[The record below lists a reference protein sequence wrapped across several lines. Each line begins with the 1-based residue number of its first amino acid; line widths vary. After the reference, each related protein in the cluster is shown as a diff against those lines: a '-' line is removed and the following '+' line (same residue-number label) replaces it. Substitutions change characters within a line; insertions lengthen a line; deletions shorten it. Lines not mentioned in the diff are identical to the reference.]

1 MKVEN
6 ETQKIETQ
14 KIDLLAAAK
23 LFSEG
28 KSLGD
33 AIGVS
38 QGFKD
43 SLYSIAVVDY
53 EAKRYDRTLQG
64 LKLLVILDQNKADY
78 WALMGNALKD
88 LGLYLEAITAWNMAM
103 GLAPQ
108 FKTAMVIARVA
119 VAIKDKDWAREGLM
133 MSLAH
138 LKNNPKDRED
148 YRKLLEAYEA
158 F

>member
-6 ETQKIETQ
+6 ETS
-14 KIDLLAAAK
+14 KIDLLAVSK

-28 KSLGD
+28 KPMSE

-53 EAKRYDRTLQG
+53 EAKRYERALEG
-64 LKLLVILDQNKADY
+64 LKFLVILDQNNADY
-78 WALMGNALKD
+78 WALTGNALKD

-103 GLAPQ
+103 GLDPQ
-108 FKTAMVIARVA
+108 FKTAMTIARVA
-119 VAIKDKDWAREGLM
+119 VAVKDKDWAREGLM

-138 LKNNPKDRED
+138 LKNNPKDQED

>member
-1 MKVEN
+1 MEI
-6 ETQKIETQ
+6 TTP
-14 KIDLLAAAK
+14 KIDLLAATK
-23 LFSEG
+23 LFQEG
-28 KSLGD
+28 KCLSD
-33 AIGVS
+33 EIGVS

-64 LKLLVILDQNKADY
+64 LKLLVILDQNNADY

-88 LGLYLEAITAWNMAM
+88 SGLYLEAITAWNMAM

-119 VAIKDKDWAREGLM
+119 IAIKDKDWAREGLM

-138 LKNNPKDRED
+138 LKDNPNDTED
-148 YRKLLEAYEA
+148 YRKLLEAYET